1 MVARSWAGPLGI
13 AYAVTFLTFFDTFAF
28 LPTIGPRAASLGAD
42 PVLVGAIVG
51 AYSLTNLATNPVA
64 GVLLDRLGR
73 RRLLVA
79 GLAIAIATVLAYPL
93 AETPG
98 QLLVVR
104 LLHGVGGG
112 IIVPAVFTLVG
123 DLTRAERRARA
134 MGRTGAAIGLAA
146 IVGPPVAGTLAD
158 GIGFVGV
165 TTTVA
170 AVLTVGLALALTR
183 LPDPPRE
190 RPAAASEAFEAVDV
204 GRLARAGVAVFGF
217 TFALGGLTAFLPFR
231 IEALG
236 GSSTTTGALLGLF
249 AVVAAGLMLSPVA
262 DQTRASSALRPL
274 ATGLGL
280 VAAALALLTVA
291 PTIALAAAACAIFGA
306 GYAYVFPTAA
316 SEASAAA
323 PMGRRGRAFGI
334 FHAAFSLGFVIGPP
348 LAGWVSVTAAGPF
361 SIGALVALAATLASA
376 SLPGAA
382 ARERADVD

>member
-1 MVARSWAGPLGI
+1 MVARRWAGPLVA

-28 LPTIGPRAASLGAD
+28 LPTIGPRAAALGAD
-42 PVLVGAIVG
+42 PVLVGATVG

-64 GVLLDRLGR
+64 GALLDRLGR

-79 GLAIAIATVLAYPL
+79 GLAIAIAAVLAYPL
-93 AETPG
+93 ATTPG
-98 QLLVVR
+98 ALLGVR

-123 DLTRAERRARA
+123 DLTGADRRARA

-146 IVGPPVAGTLAD
+146 IVGPPVAGALA
-158 GIGFVGV
+158 GRLGFVGV

-170 AVLTVGLALALTR
+170 AVLGIGLALAATR

-190 RPAAASEAFEAVDV
+190 RSTAPGEAPEAVDV

-231 IEALG
+231 VEALG
-236 GSSTTTGALLGLF
+236 GSSATTGALLGLF

-262 DQTRASSALRPL
+262 EQGRATSALRPL
-274 ATGLGL
+274 ATGLALVTVALTLLGL
-280 VAAALALLTVA
+280 A
-291 PTIALAAAACAIFGA
+291 PTIVLAAVACAIFGA

-323 PMGRRGRAFGI
+323 PMGRRGWAFGL
-334 FHAAFSLGFVIGPP
+334 FHAAFSLGFVVGPP
-348 LAGWVSVTAAGPF
+348 LAGWVDATAAGPF
-361 SIGALVALAATLASA
+361 SIGAVVAVAALLVSAALPHLAS
-376 SLPGAA
+376 
-382 ARERADVD
+382 RDRAEVD